1 MHHLRT
7 NSRKL
12 FQVLHTTTNAQAAM
26 MTLRPGQSSSDQVEN
41 EHPRCEQWL
50 YVVKGTARATMN
62 KRTIQLKA
70 NDLLLI
76 EKGEPHKITNTGKA
90 ALVTLNL
97 YAPPA
102 YTDKG
107 DVKTLAKIPAIRT
120 AIGLK

>member
-1 MHHLRT
+1 
-7 NSRKL
+7 
-12 FQVLHTTTNAQAAM
+12 M

-41 EHPRCEQWL
+41 EHSRCEQWL
-50 YVVKGTARATMN
+50 YVVKGTARATIN
-62 KRTIQLKA
+62 KRTVHLKP

-76 EKGEPHKITNTGKA
+76 EKGEPHKITNTAKT

-107 DVKTLAKIPAIRT
+107 DVKPLAKVPTLR
-120 AIGLK
+120 GLLHSK